1 MAGISEEM
9 TAALSRERPALTHT
23 STAGRVT
30 DILRTHITQG
40 LLPPG
45 TRLSEE
51 AIGRALGVS
60 RNTLREA
67 FALLCHE
74 RLAVHHMNR
83 GIFVPTLTRADVS
96 DIYTLRRQVEG
107 GAARLADTADPA
119 ARQAVCDAVDSAE
132 AYAAA
137 GQWLDVRTEDLR
149 FHQAIA
155 GLVGS
160 SRVDEL
166 MRRAL
171 AELRLIFY
179 AMDSPEQFHR
189 PYLERNRS
197 IAESIMH
204 GDGETAE
211 RDLLRYLVDAEAQI
225 LAAYNVPELAAAGPS
240 EVIRGAA
247 V

>member
-1 MAGISEEM
+1 MAGISEDM
-9 TAALSRERPALTHT
+9 TAALSRERAALTQA

-67 FALLCHE
+67 FALLSHE

-83 GIFVPTLTRADVS
+83 GMFVPTLTREDVS
-96 DIYTLRRQVEG
+96 DIYALRRLVEG
-107 GAARLADTADPA
+107 GAARQAGTADPA
-119 ARQAVCDAVDSAE
+119 ARQAVCDAVESAE

-137 GQWLDVRTEDLR
+137 GRWLDVRTEDLR

-155 GLVGS
+155 GLAGS

-171 AELRLIFY
+171 AELRLIFHVMES
-179 AMDSPEQFHR
+179 AEDFHR
-189 PYLERNRS
+189 PFLRRNRV
-197 IAESIMH
+197 IAELVMRA
-204 GDGETAE
+204 DGEKAE
-211 RDLLRYLVDAEAQI
+211 RELLCYLTDAENQI
-225 LAAYNVPELAAAGPS
+225 LARYNGPAPAGNG
-240 EVIRGAA
+240 R
-247 V
+247 

>member
-9 TAALSRERPALTHT
+9 AAALSRERPALTHA

-67 FALLCHE
+67 FALLSHE

-83 GIFVPTLTRADVS
+83 GVFVPTLTREDVS
-96 DIYTLRRQVEG
+96 EIYTLRRLVEG
-107 GAARLADTADPA
+107 GAARLAGTAAPA
-119 ARQAVCDAVDSAE
+119 ARHAVSDAVDSAE

-137 GQWLDVRTEDLR
+137 GQWLDVRTADLR

-171 AELRLIFY
+171 AELRLIFHV
-179 AMDSPEQFHR
+179 MESPEEFHR

-197 IAESIMH
+197 IAESVMR

-211 RDLLRYLVDAEAQI
+211 RELLRYLTDAEAQI
-225 LAAYNVPELAAAGPS
+225 LAAYNVPALAADGHS
-240 EVIRGAA
+240 EVPAR
-247 V
+247 

>member
-1 MAGISEEM
+1 VAGISEEM
-9 TAALSRERPALTHT
+9 AAALSRERPALTHA

-67 FALLCHE
+67 FALLSHE

-83 GIFVPTLTRADVS
+83 GMFVPTLTREDVS
-96 DIYTLRRQVEG
+96 EIYTLRRLVEG
-107 GAARLADTADPA
+107 GAARLAGTAGPA
-119 ARQAVCDAVDSAE
+119 ARQAVSDAVDSAE

-137 GQWLDVRTEDLR
+137 GQWLDVRTADLR

-179 AMDSPEQFHR
+179 AMESPEEFHR

-197 IAESIMH
+197 IAESVMR

-211 RDLLRYLVDAEAQI
+211 RELLRYLTDAEAQI
-225 LAAYNVPELAAAGPS
+225 LAAYNVPALDADGHS
-240 EVIRGAA
+240 EVP
-247 V
+247 VH

>member
-1 MAGISEEM
+1 MAGINEEM
-9 TAALSRERPALTHT
+9 TAALSRERPALTHA

-30 DILRTHITQG
+30 DILRTYITQG
-40 LLPPG
+40 LFPPG
-45 TRLSEE
+45 TRLPEE

-67 FALLCHE
+67 FALLSHE

-83 GIFVPTLTRADVS
+83 GVFVPTLTRGDVS
-96 DIYTLRRQVEG
+96 DIYTLRRLIEG
-107 GAARLADTADPA
+107 GAARLAGTADLA

-132 AYAAA
+132 AHAAA
-137 GQWLDVRTEDLR
+137 GRWLDVRTEDLR

-155 GLVGS
+155 GLAGS

-171 AELRLIFY
+171 AELRLIFH
-179 AMDSPEQFHR
+179 AMEPPEQFHR

-197 IAESIMH
+197 IAESIMR
-204 GDGETAE
+204 GDGETAGG
-211 RDLLRYLVDAEAQI
+211 DLLRYLADAEAQI
-225 LAAYNVPELAAAGPS
+225 LAAYNTPSLAAAGQ
-240 EVIRGAA
+240 
-247 V
+247 

>member
-9 TAALSRERPALTHT
+9 AAALSRERPALTHA

-30 DILRTHITQG
+30 GILRTHITQG
-40 LLPPG
+40 LFPPG
-45 TRLSEE
+45 TRLPEE

-67 FALLCHE
+67 FALLSHE
-74 RLAVHHMNR
+74 RLAVHHMNS
-83 GIFVPTLTRADVS
+83 GVFVPTLTRGDVS
-96 DIYTLRRQVEG
+96 DIYTLRRLIEG
-107 GAARLADTADPA
+107 GAARLAGTADVA

-132 AYAAA
+132 AHAAA

-155 GLVGS
+155 GLTGS

-171 AELRLIFY
+171 AELRLIFHV
-179 AMDSPEQFHR
+179 MESPEQFHR

-197 IAESIMH
+197 IAESVMQ

-211 RDLLRYLVDAEAQI
+211 RDLLSYLADAEAQI
-225 LAAYNVPELAAAGPS
+225 LAAYNPPALTSARP
-240 EVIRGAA
+240 
-247 V
+247 

>member
-9 TAALSRERPALTHT
+9 AAALSRERPALTHA

-40 LLPPG
+40 LFPPG

-51 AIGRALGVS
+51 TIGRALGVS

-74 RLAVHHMNR
+74 RLAVHYMNR
-83 GIFVPTLTRADVS
+83 GIFVPTLTREDVAG
-96 DIYTLRRQVEG
+96 IYTLRRLVEG
-107 GAARLADTADPA
+107 GAARMAGTASPA
-119 ARQAVCDAVDSAE
+119 ARQAVRDAVDSAE
-132 AYAAA
+132 VYAAA

-166 MRRAL
+166 MGRAL
-171 AELRLIFY
+171 AELRLIFH
-179 AMDSPEQFHR
+179 AMEEPEQFHR
-189 PYLERNRS
+189 PYLERHRS
-197 IAESIMH
+197 IAGSIMR

-211 RDLLRYLVDAEAQI
+211 RDLLSYLADAEAQI
-225 LAAYNVPELAAAGPS
+225 LASYDVPSLAAAQ
-240 EVIRGAA
+240 
-247 V
+247 

>member
-1 MAGISEEM
+1 VAGISDEM
-9 TAALSRERPALTHT
+9 AAALSRERPALLPA

-67 FALLCHE
+67 FALLSHE
-74 RLAVHHMNR
+74 RLAVHYMNR
-83 GIFVPTLTRADVS
+83 GMFVPMLTRADVS
-96 DIYTLRRQVEG
+96 DNYALRRLIEG
-107 GAARLADTADPA
+107 GAARQAGTADPA

-132 AYAAA
+132 AHAAA
-137 GQWLDVRTEDLR
+137 GRWLDVRTEDLR

-155 GLVGS
+155 GLAGS

-171 AELRLIFY
+171 AELRLIFHV
-179 AMDSPEQFHR
+179 MESPEAFHR
-189 PYLERNRS
+189 PYLNRNRS
-197 IAESIMH
+197 IAQSVMR
-204 GDGETAE
+204 GDGKSAE
-211 RDLLRYLVDAEAQI
+211 RELLRYLTDAETQI
-225 LAAYNVPELAAAGPS
+225 LACYDVDEPADGLITAP
-240 EVIRGAA
+240 R
-247 V
+247 

>member
-9 TAALSRERPALTHT
+9 TAALSRERPALTHA

-40 LLPPG
+40 LFPPG

-51 AIGRALGVS
+51 TIGRALGVS

-67 FALLCHE
+67 FALLSHE
-74 RLAVHHMNR
+74 RLAVHHLNR
-83 GIFVPTLTRADVS
+83 GVFVPTLTRADVS
-96 DIYTLRRQVEG
+96 DMYTLRRLIEG
-107 GAARLADTADPA
+107 GAARTAGTAGLA
-119 ARQAVCDAVDSAE
+119 ARKAVSDAVDSAE
-132 AYAAA
+132 GYAAA

-155 GLVGS
+155 SLVGS

-197 IAESIMH
+197 IAESVMR

-211 RDLLRYLVDAEAQI
+211 RDLLSYLADAEAQI
-225 LAAYNVPELAAAGPS
+225 LAAYNAPELAAAGQ
-240 EVIRGAA
+240 
-247 V
+247 

>member
-1 MAGISEEM
+1 VAGISEDM
-9 TAALSRERPALTHT
+9 AAALSRERPALTHA

-40 LLPPG
+40 LFPPG

-67 FALLCHE
+67 FALLSHE

-83 GIFVPTLTRADVS
+83 GVFVPTLTRADVS
-96 DIYTLRRQVEG
+96 DIYTLRRLIEG
-107 GAARLADTADPA
+107 SAARVAGTADPA
-119 ARQAVCDAVDSAE
+119 ARQAVHDAVESAE
-132 AYAAA
+132 EYAAA

-179 AMDSPEQFHR
+179 AMESPEQFHR

-197 IAESIMH
+197 IAESVMR
-204 GDGETAE
+204 GDGESAE
-211 RDLLRYLVDAEAQI
+211 RDLMSYLADAEAQI
-225 LAAYNVPELAAAGPS
+225 LAAYNDPALAAAGQ
-240 EVIRGAA
+240 
-247 V
+247 

>member
-1 MAGISEEM
+1 MAGISDEM
-9 TAALSRERPALTHT
+9 AAALSRERPALTSA

-30 DILRTHITQG
+30 DILRNHITEG

-67 FALLCHE
+67 FALLSHE

-83 GIFVPTLTRADVS
+83 GVFVPTLTRADVS
-96 DIYTLRRQVEG
+96 DIYALRRLVEG
-107 GAARLADTADPA
+107 GAARLAGVASPE
-119 ARQAVCDAVDSAE
+119 ARQAVGDAVDSAE

-155 GLVGS
+155 GLAGS
-160 SRVDEL
+160 SRVDQL

-171 AELRLIFY
+171 AELRLIFHI
-179 AMDSPEQFHR
+179 MDSPEQFHR

-197 IAESIMH
+197 IADSVRR
-204 GDGETAE
+204 GDGTTAE
-211 RDLLRYLVDAEAQI
+211 RDLLRYLTDAEEQI
-225 LAAYNVPELAAAGPS
+225 LASYDAAGLAADDGQ
-240 EVIRGAA
+240 EQLGIRLG
-247 V
+247 

>member
-1 MAGISEEM
+1 VAGISEEM
-9 TAALSRERPALTHT
+9 ATALSQERPALDHA

-67 FALLCHE
+67 FALLSHE

-83 GIFVPTLTRADVS
+83 GVFVPTLTREDVS
-96 DIYTLRRQVEG
+96 DIYALRRLVEG
-107 GAARLADTADPA
+107 GAARQAGMADPA

-132 AYAAA
+132 ACAAA

-155 GLVGS
+155 GLAGS

-171 AELRLIFY
+171 AELRLIFHV
-179 AMDSPEQFHR
+179 MESPEDFHR
-189 PYLERNRS
+189 PYLKRNRI
-197 IAESIMH
+197 IADSVMRA
-204 GDGETAE
+204 DGERAE
-211 RDLLRYLVDAEAQI
+211 RELLHYLTDAETQI
-225 LAAYNVPELAAAGPS
+225 LARYNGPAPAADWPMTAP
-240 EVIRGAA
+240 R
-247 V
+247 

>member
-9 TAALSRERPALTHT
+9 TAALSRERPVLMHV

-83 GIFVPTLTRADVS
+83 GIFVPTLTHEDVS
-96 DIYTLRRQVEG
+96 DIYTLRRLTEG
-107 GAARLADTADPA
+107 GAARLAGTADPA

-155 GLVGS
+155 GLAGS

-179 AMDSPEQFHR
+179 AMESPEQFHR

-197 IAESIMH
+197 IAESIMR
-204 GDGETAE
+204 GDGEIAE
-211 RDLLRYLVDAEAQI
+211 RDLLRYLADAEAQI
-225 LAAYNVPELAAAGPS
+225 LAAYHAPAAAEAGYG
-240 EVIRGAA
+240 EVPAH
-247 V
+247 

>member
-1 MAGISEEM
+1 VAGISDEM
-9 TAALSRERPALTHT
+9 AAALSRERPALLPA

-67 FALLCHE
+67 FALLSHE
-74 RLAVHHMNR
+74 RLAVHYMNR
-83 GIFVPTLTRADVS
+83 GMFVPMLTRADVS
-96 DIYTLRRQVEG
+96 DIYALRRLIEG
-107 GAARLADTADPA
+107 GAARQAGTADPA

-132 AYAAA
+132 AHAAA
-137 GQWLDVRTEDLR
+137 GRWLDVRTEDLR

-155 GLVGS
+155 GLAGS

-171 AELRLIFY
+171 AELRLIFHV
-179 AMDSPEQFHR
+179 MESPEAFHR
-189 PYLERNRS
+189 PYLNRNRS
-197 IAESIMH
+197 IAQSVMR
-204 GDGETAE
+204 GDGKSAE
-211 RDLLRYLVDAEAQI
+211 RELLRYLTDAETQI
-225 LAAYNVPELAAAGPS
+225 LACYDVDEPADGLITAP
-240 EVIRGAA
+240 R
-247 V
+247 

>member
-9 TAALSRERPALTHT
+9 AAALGRERPALTHA

-40 LLPPG
+40 LFPPG

-74 RLAVHHMNR
+74 RLAVHYMNR
-83 GIFVPTLTRADVS
+83 GIFVPVLTREDVS
-96 DIYTLRRQVEG
+96 GIYTLRRLVEG
-107 GAARLADTADPA
+107 GAARMTGTASPA
-119 ARQAVCDAVDSAE
+119 ARQAVCDVVDSAE

-155 GLVGS
+155 GLAGS

-166 MRRAL
+166 MRRTL
-171 AELRLIFY
+171 AELRLIFH
-179 AMDSPEQFHR
+179 AIEPPEQFHR
-189 PYLERNRS
+189 PYLERNRK
-197 IAESIMH
+197 IADSVMR

-211 RDLLRYLVDAEAQI
+211 RDLLSYLADAEAQI
-225 LAAYNVPELAAAGPS
+225 LAAYNAPSLA
-240 EVIRGAA
+240 
-247 V
+247 

>member
-1 MAGISEEM
+1 VAGISEEM
-9 TAALSRERPALTHT
+9 AVALSRERPALTHT

-30 DILRTHITQG
+30 DILRTHITEG

-74 RLAVHHMNR
+74 RLAVHYMNR
-83 GIFVPTLTRADVS
+83 GIFVPTLTQADVS
-96 DIYTLRRQVEG
+96 DIYTLRRLVEG
-107 GAARLADTADPA
+107 GAARLAGPADPA
-119 ARQAVCDAVDSAE
+119 ARQAVCEAVDSAE

-155 GLVGS
+155 GLAGS

-197 IAESIMH
+197 IAESIMR
-204 GDGETAE
+204 GDGEKAE

-225 LAAYNVPELAAAGPS
+225 LAAYNVPELAAAGHG
-240 EVIRGAA
+240 EVPAL
-247 V
+247 

>member
-1 MAGISEEM
+1 VAGISDEM
-9 TAALSRERPALTHT
+9 AAALSRERPALLPA

-67 FALLCHE
+67 FALLSHE
-74 RLAVHHMNR
+74 RLAVHYMNR
-83 GIFVPTLTRADVS
+83 GMFVPTLTRADVS
-96 DIYTLRRQVEG
+96 DIYALRRLIEG
-107 GAARLADTADPA
+107 GAARQAGTAEPA

-132 AYAAA
+132 AHAEA
-137 GQWLDVRTEDLR
+137 GRWLDVRTEDLR

-155 GLVGS
+155 GLAGS

-171 AELRLIFY
+171 AELRLIFHV
-179 AMDSPEQFHR
+179 MESPEAFHR
-189 PYLERNRS
+189 PYLKRNRS
-197 IAESIMH
+197 IAQSVMR
-204 GDGETAE
+204 GDGKSAE
-211 RDLLRYLVDAEAQI
+211 RELLRYLTDAETQI
-225 LAAYNVPELAAAGPS
+225 LASYDVDEPADGFVTAP
-240 EVIRGAA
+240 R
-247 V
+247 

>member
-9 TAALSRERPALTHT
+9 AAALSRERPALTHA

-67 FALLCHE
+67 FALLSHE

-83 GIFVPTLTRADVS
+83 GVFVPTLTREDVS
-96 DIYTLRRQVEG
+96 EIYTLRRLVEG
-107 GAARLADTADPA
+107 GAARLAGTAAPA
-119 ARQAVCDAVDSAE
+119 ARQAVSDAVDSAE

-137 GQWLDVRTEDLR
+137 GQWLDVRTADLR

-171 AELRLIFY
+171 AELRLIFHV
-179 AMDSPEQFHR
+179 MESPEEFHR

-197 IAESIMH
+197 IAESVMR

-211 RDLLRYLVDAEAQI
+211 RELLRYLTDAEAQI
-225 LAAYNVPELAAAGPS
+225 LAAYNVPAPAADGHR
-240 EVIRGAA
+240 EVPAR
-247 V
+247 